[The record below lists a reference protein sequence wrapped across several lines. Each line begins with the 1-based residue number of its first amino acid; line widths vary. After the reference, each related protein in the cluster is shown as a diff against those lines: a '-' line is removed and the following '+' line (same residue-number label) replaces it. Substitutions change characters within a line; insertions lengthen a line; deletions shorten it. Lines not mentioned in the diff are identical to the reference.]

1 MDKLERTITIA
12 ETHAGQ
18 RLDQV
23 LSKLMPEHSRSRI
36 QGWIKAGMITMN
48 DKQARPR
55 DPVEVGSIVKLDVSF
70 SIVSENEPEAMPLD
84 IVHEDDAIIL
94 INKPANLVVHP
105 GAGNPTHTLVNALLH
120 HDNKLNQVP
129 RAGIVHRLDKD
140 TTGIMLV
147 ARTPQAHTYLVDKLQ
162 AREIKRE
169 YQALVCGTITAG
181 GSIETDI
188 GRHPTRRTR
197 MAVVNSGKHAVTH
210 YRLLEKFEHYTLLR
224 VMLETG
230 RTHQIRVHMAHIK
243 HPVVGDP
250 VYGKNKSI
258 LKGVTEP
265 VREAISGFK
274 RQALHAW
281 QLQLPHPASGEPV
294 TYSAPLPTDLQAL
307 VSLLSEHDR

>member
-1 MDKLERTITIA
+1 MDKLELTITIA
-12 ETHAGQ
+12 ETHAGH

-36 QGWIKAGMITMN
+36 QDWIKSGMVTMN
-48 DKQARPR
+48 DRQPRPR
-55 DPVEVGSIVKLDVSF
+55 DAVEVGDIVKLDVSF
-70 SIVSENEPEAMPLD
+70 AVVSENEPEAMPLD
-84 IVHEDDAIIL
+84 IVHEDDEVIL
-94 INKPANLVVHP
+94 ISKPANLVVHP

-120 HDNKLNQVP
+120 HDSKLNQLP

-147 ARTPQAHTYLVDKLQ
+147 ARTPQAHTFLVNKLQ

-181 GSIETDI
+181 GSIETAI

-243 HPVVGDP
+243 HPIVGDP

-258 LKGVTEP
+258 LKGITEP
-265 VREAISGFK
+265 VREAVSGFK

-281 QLQLPHPASGEPV
+281 QLQFPHPATGQPV
-294 TYSAPLPTDLQAL
+294 AYSASLPTDLQTL